1 MQGSAV
7 RTANTECVPALEP
20 MLRLSQWL
28 PALRYSQSGTSIG
41 TFGLASYTKPSLIV
55 NAIMA

>member
-1 MQGSAV
+1 MA
-7 RTANTECVPALEP
+7 A
-20 MLRLSQWL
+20 WL

-41 TFGLASYTKPSLIV
+41 TFGLAGYPKPSLIV